1 LTIET
6 IRMPHAPDLREP
18 VAVVGLPGVRD
29 VGAAAARLLIERL
42 GAERFAEM
50 YSPALSA
57 GVIVEDG
64 VARLP
69 RIEFYATKTPGRDV
83 IVVVGDELPS
93 TQPRDQYELCGRI
106 LDFLE
111 GMGCSEVITVDG
123 WITERPGQVYVAGS
137 AGEKPPANQ
146 RVLGA
151 AGVLLGLARIRGMR
165 GRCVLVSTSLIGDR
179 DAGRRAYRAVVGQLG
194 VG

>member
-1 LTIET
+1 MLY
-6 IRMPHAPDLREP
+6 APDLHEP

-29 VGAAAARLLIERL
+29 VGATAARLLIERL

-57 GVIVEDG
+57 SVIVEDG

-69 RIEFYATKTPGRDV
+69 RIEFYASKTPGRDA

-106 LDFLE
+106 LDLLE
-111 GMGCSEVITVDG
+111 DMGCSEIITVDG
-123 WITERPGQVYVAGS
+123 WITERPERVYVAGS
-137 AGEKPPANQ
+137 DAEEKPPANQ

-151 AGVLLGLARIRGMR
+151 AGVLLGLAKIRGMR
-165 GRCVLVSTSLIGDR
+165 GRCVLISTSLIGDK
-179 DAGRRAYRAVVGQLG
+179 DAERRAYRAVVRQLG
-194 VG
+194 LG